1 MCTAAAESP
10 VPQRLH
16 VTFRHLALTSI
27 IGTAVA
33 LSGCGGSDDLAGPGG
48 GGALDVVGSYDL
60 RSVNGDNLPATILQT
75 PDGIIEVVSS
85 NLLIRADGNY
95 VVDFVIRVTP
105 TGGPSETIS
114 DVGTGTWVLSGSR
127 ISLISDTGGCTDT
140 GTVSSNR
147 ITFEEECDSG
157 FRLVYEK

>member
-1 MCTAAAESP
+1 M
-10 VPQRLH
+10 
-16 VTFRHLALTSI
+16 TFRHLALTSI

-48 GGALDVVGSYDL
+48 APDVVGSYDL
-60 RSVNGDNLPATILQT
+60 RSLNGDNLPATLLRT
-75 PDGIIEVVSS
+75 PAVIVEVISS

-95 VVDFVIRVTP
+95 VLDAVIRVTP

-114 DVGTGTWVLSGSR
+114 DVITGTWILSGSR
-127 ISLISDTGGCTDT
+127 ISLIPDAGGCTES

-147 ITFEEECDSG
+147 ITIEESCVDG
-157 FRLVYEK
+157 FRYVYEK